1 MIVCK
6 NLSKLFG
13 GRPGIREVNLSFS
26 PGIIYG
32 VIGYN
37 GAGKTTLLR
46 CIEGVYLP
54 SAGSVYHNDIS
65 TRQTKTFLPYR
76 RRIAFLPTDDFL
88 YGKLTCIENIELATI
103 LRTGKNKLLA
113 ETEKLLDYFETR
125 DFLDKRFCDCSTG
138 MKKKIQIIASLVGDI
153 DTIIWDEPNDGL
165 DIISNMKI
173 KSLLNYYKQRN
184 VTILFSCHVLEFLN
198 GFIDYCVLIK
208 DGVIAESLEA
218 GKIASLEDLYLGHE
232 GKQGVAFDAVHTPV
246 Y

>member
-13 GRPGIREVNLSFS
+13 GKPGIREVNISFS

-46 CIEGVYLP
+46 CIESVYLP
-54 SAGSVYHNDIS
+54 TAGSVYHNDIS
-65 TRQTKTFLPYR
+65 TRQTKEFLPCR
-76 RRIAFLPTDDFL
+76 RRIAFLPTSDFL

-113 ETEKLLDYFETR
+113 ETEKLLDYFEAR

-173 KSLLNYYKQRN
+173 KSLLNHYKQKN

-198 GFIDYCVLIK
+198 DFIDHCVLIQ
-208 DGVIAESLEA
+208 DGAIAESLEA
-218 GKIASLEDLYLGHE
+218 GKIASLEELYLGH
-232 GKQGVAFDAVHTPV
+232 GNKQSVVFDAGI
-246 Y
+246 

>member
-1 MIVCK
+1 MIICK
-6 NLSKLFG
+6 DLSKLFG

-32 VIGYN
+32 IIGYN

-46 CIEGVYLP
+46 CIEGVYQP

-65 TRQTKTFLPYR
+65 TRQTKAFLPCR
-76 RRIAFLPTDDFL
+76 RRIAFLPADDFL
-88 YGKLTCIENIELATI
+88 YGKLTCVENIELATI
-103 LRTGKNKLLA
+103 LRTGQNKLLT

-165 DIISNMKI
+165 DIISNIKI
-173 KSLLNYYKQRN
+173 KSLLNHYKQKN

-208 DGVIAESLEA
+208 GGTIAESLEA
-218 GKIASLEDLYLGHE
+218 DKIASLEDLYLGYSD
-232 GKQGVAFDAVHTPV
+232 KQGVAFDASSAEL
-246 Y
+246 